1 MTFPARDAL
10 FDLTPSG
17 ELRPT
22 SGPFAALPDARTPH
36 GAGDAGEPLFPAA
49 APLAPQNGIEHQ
61 AMAATQPLPS
71 QPGPAAQTPRGVTPA
86 GMTILHDPRFR
97 AAQQAMQF
105 GAWPQVVEK
114 LRGLR
119 ANLPADCPD
128 AEMLDALLG
137 EAALKADLMQ
147 QWTGKIKGRRLTV
160 GQAWL
165 LRRSLPFFLVLALF
179 LSGVVFY
186 QNLIA
191 PSRQVVA
198 MARANQSLVDEAT
211 GLLQA
216 GNYEEAKAIYAG
228 VLARDPGFLP
238 ARQGMEE
245 ARRQMNMAVTY
256 DIARQVADAGNVPR
270 ALKLLAGIQ
279 RASPAFRD
287 VDAQIVRLQGL
298 MQVGQLFAAAEKSFA
313 QHRWLEAVRGY
324 EQVAL
329 AADYQP
335 ETLALHLNEAY
346 LYAGQ
351 DLLARTPAEGA
362 GPQEARAYLRK
373 AQSAGV
379 QPEVAATALDR
390 LDNYFKGERAVKN
403 GDLLDAVNLWR
414 GVYDENPAFLGGALA
429 EQLYRL
435 YLTLGDTAAAGGSPD
450 YARELY
456 QLAAGLR
463 VADTGEAQARLAG
476 TPTATPTPEPTP
488 IPQPAAYVAPVEPVA
503 PPPTPEPTSTPAPS
517 FQGWIAF
524 RTNRNGAEEIF
535 VMQPDG
541 SNAQPAPET
550 IRSQF
555 NLLYE
560 KEQWSPDG
568 SRHVFVQ
575 SIEGRSD
582 ANIFMAAADGRGLIS
597 FTSFNED
604 EYDPVWSPDGQTIAF
619 VSNHT
624 YNDEIWV
631 MAASGGDPRQLT
643 WNEWE
648 WDKHPTWSPDS
659 RQLAFYSNRGG
670 RRQVWVMGS
679 DGSGQRNISNNPYED
694 WDPVWLK

>member
-10 FDLTPSG
+10 FDSTPGG
-17 ELRPT
+17 ELRPA
-22 SGPFAALPDARTPH
+22 PR
-36 GAGDAGEPLFPAA
+36 GAGDGGEPLFPA
-49 APLAPQNGIEHQ
+49 LAPPAPPNGVEY
-61 AMAATQPLPS
+61 PV
-71 QPGPAAQTPRGVTPA
+71 AAQPTRAVGVAPA
-86 GMTILHDPRFR
+86 GMAFLHDPRFR

-119 ANLPADCPD
+119 ADVPAGCPEG
-128 AEMLDALLG
+128 EMLDALLG
-137 EAALKADLMQ
+137 EATLKAGLML

-179 LSGVVFY
+179 LSGAIFY

-216 GNYEEAKAIYAG
+216 GNYEEARAIYAG

-270 ALKLLAGIQ
+270 ALRLLTAIQ

-287 VDAQIVRLQGL
+287 VDAQVVRLQGL
-298 MQVGQLFAAAEKSFA
+298 MQVGRLFAAAEKSFA

-324 EQVAL
+324 EQVAAP

-351 DLLARTPAEGA
+351 ELLTRAPAEGA
-362 GPQEARAYLRK
+362 GPPEARAYLRK

-379 QPEVAATALDR
+379 QPEVAAAALDR
-390 LDNYFKGERAVKN
+390 LDSYFKGERAVKN

-414 GVYDENPAFLGGALA
+414 GLYDENPAFLGGALA

-456 QLAAGLR
+456 QLAAGLS
-463 VADTGEAQARLAG
+463 VADPGEAQARLAG
-476 TPTATPTPEPTP
+476 TPAATPTPEPTP
-488 IPQPAAYVAPVEPVA
+488 IPQPAVYVAPVEPAV
-503 PPPTPEPTSTPAPS
+503 PPPTPEPTPTPAPS

-550 IRSQF
+550 IRSRF

-568 SRHVFVQ
+568 SRHIFVQ

-582 ANIFMAAADGRGLIS
+582 ANIFMAAADGQGLIS
-597 FTSFNED
+597 LTPFNED

-631 MAASGGDPRQLT
+631 MAAGGGDPRQLT

-648 WDKHPTWSPDS
+648 WDKHPAWSPDS